1 MSARDRYHQEFKT
14 ALENEGWTV
23 TDDPLIVQLGE
34 MKVKIDLGA
43 ESLIVAEKENERI
56 AIEIKTFRHA
66 SFITDLQDA
75 VGQYVCYQFMLK
87 KTRSDRMLYLGIP
100 TKVYT
105 LYEEEPI
112 IEIFDELNISLILY
126 DPETEIIDKWIRN

>member
-1 MSARDRYHQEFKT
+1 LFR
-14 ALENEGWTV
+14 L
-23 TDDPLIVQLGE
+23 QLGE

-87 KTRSDRMLYLGIP
+87 RTRSDRTLYLGIP

-112 IEIFDELNISLILY
+112 IEIFEELNISLILY
-126 DPETEIIDKWIRN
+126 DPKTEIIDKWIKQPNTKR